1 MASTELLSVLAEPTR
16 RRILDLLLEQPRT
29 VNQLVG
35 ELGTSQP
42 TASKHLRV
50 LREAGL
56 VHVHPDAQ
64 RRVYALRPQPPGRAR
79 RLARALPAAVGG
91 PAGRPRGPP
100 GPQPRPERTPHDR
113 HPRHQPRPRHPAL
126 RARAAP
132 RGRTGS
138 GAPSPTRPSCA
149 AWFPAEV
156 IYEQRAGAPMQF
168 DFGGA
173 HGIDAWPGE
182 VLEWDPPRVFAFLW
196 GEDTLRFELAPPGR
210 HAARLH
216 PRLRPR
222 ARQAGARRGRLGGLL
237 RGLRRPARRRLQDAR
252 RRRLERPPRALP
264 RPLRRPHDR
273 RAARAPARP
282 LQGGRRPRR
291 RRRHH
296 PRSPGTLVVRAAGEP
311 LADGA
316 AVEVRDEGG
325 ATLAAGRLRDPLA
338 TA

>member
-1 MASTELLSVLAEPTR
+1 
-16 RRILDLLLEQPRT
+16 
-29 VNQLVG
+29 
-35 ELGTSQP
+35 
-42 TASKHLRV
+42 
-50 LREAGL
+50 
-56 VHVHPDAQ
+56 
-64 RRVYALRPQPPGRAR
+64 
-79 RLARALPAAVGG
+79 
-91 PAGRPRGPP
+91 
-100 GPQPRPERTPHDR
+100 
-113 HPRHQPRPRHPAL
+113 
-126 RARAAP
+126 
-132 RGRTGS
+132 
-138 GAPSPTRPSCA
+138 
-149 AWFPAEV
+149 
-156 IYEQRAGAPMQF
+156 MQF

-173 HGIDAWPGE
+173 HDIDAWPGE

-196 GEDTLRFELAPPGR
+196 GEDTLRFELAPAEAGTRLVFTHAFDHEPGK
-210 HAARLH
+210 
-216 PRLRPR
+216 
-222 ARQAGARRGRLGGLL
+222 
-237 RGLRRPARRRLQDAR
+237 PARDAAGWEACFEAFDALLDGASKTPGE
-252 RRRLERPPRALP
+252 RRLERPPRALP